1 MSRFLV
7 GSISLA
13 TLALLAVAPSA
24 RADTVSVVEKFTGTA
39 TDIGVVRGAGQIGG
53 VEYRFHGQFNHPGLD
68 LSNSTFKW
76 TEAFVEPGGSG
87 ELMHLLQGNGGPET
101 DTPWPA
107 AGISL
112 TTTKGDPD
120 EAKYET
126 DGRFRPQIRIQV
138 ERDPVKGQTYD
149 QWKFDVR
156 LDRGLARVRPVNCV
170 VESDGRSR
178 TLMQI
183 SFTITNNSDPSVA
196 PVVVSFTS
204 KWECSQ
210 PDRYHMR
217 SR

>member
-7 GSISLA
+7 GSVSLA

-24 RADTVSVVEKFTGTA
+24 RADTVSDVTKFTGTA
-39 TDIGVVRGAGQIGG
+39 TDIGVVRRAGQTGG
-53 VEYRFHGQFNHPGLD
+53 VEYRFHGQFVHPSLD
-68 LSNSTFKW
+68 LSNSTFTW
-76 TEAFVEPGGSG
+76 TQAFVEPGGSG

-107 AGISL
+107 GGISM
-112 TTTKGDPD
+112 TTTGGDPD
-120 EAKYET
+120 DAKYET
-126 DGRFRPQIRIQV
+126 PGRFRPQIRIQV
-138 ERDPVKGQTYD
+138 ERDPIKGSPNDLWQ
-149 QWKFDVR
+149 FDVR

-170 VESDGRSR
+170 LESDGRTR
-178 TLMQI
+178 TIMLI
-183 SFTITNNSDPSVA
+183 SFTITDNNNPAS
-196 PVVVSFTS
+196 PVVVSFTK